1 MKAEKM
7 IAVVFVSPEYDKL
20 CRDSRGRV
28 ECYHE
33 DRAPEAGKAALD
45 WTRNARSDPPKSHY
59 EARPVMVVPLAQWE
73 AMERVIDEARN
84 MTAAQ
89 DSECHL
95 AAGAYASLMRLLVH
109 ALDATGAAAGK
120 GE

>member
-1 MKAEKM
+1 MKPQRMFAM
-7 IAVVFVSPEYDKL
+7 VV
-20 CRDSRGRV
+20 
-28 ECYHE
+28 E
-33 DRAPEAGKAALD
+33 DHIIEVAP
-45 WTRNARSDPPKSHY
+45 T
-59 EARPVMVVPLAQWE
+59 EARAYGKIHPVMVVPLAQWE